1 MAELEVAKVESEAA
15 VESATKDLVSLEEQE
30 RDIRKQ
36 VAEVDGKREWMEGF
50 QGWVETLGV
59 FLEEKVPQLD
69 EVEQDQFKFTKER
82 ATLISKRRATDDA
95 DDLALFLGA
104 PGSATSAE
112 DVEAAR
118 PNSEIRRSRRKDRQD
133 RRARRLGV
141 VAAAGDPE
149 EGFSTDS
156 DLDGDVAD
164 DYEAAQHDLD
174 RRVHSLLDD
183 VKAEDFRDPTKGLA
197 VRFAEWRERYPED
210 YNGAF
215 GGLALVQAWEFWAR
229 GEMVGWEP
237 VKVSLRWSW
246 SLLTSTDQH
255 HPGFF
260 HVVQGA
266 LQLLAARGRP

>member
-1 MAELEVAKVESEAA
+1 MAELEVVKAESEAA
-15 VESATKDLVSLEEQE
+15 VESTTKDLVSLEEQE

-50 QGWVETLGV
+50 QGWVETLGG
-59 FLEEKVPQLD
+59 FLEEKVPQLN
-69 EVEQDQFKFTKER
+69 EVEDDQFKFTKER
-82 ATLISKRRATDDA
+82 AALILKRRATDDA
-95 DDLALFLGA
+95 DDLSLFLGA

-112 DVEAAR
+112 DVEASR
-118 PNSEIRRSRRKDRQD
+118 PNSEIRRSRRKDRMD

-141 VAAAGDPE
+141 LAAAEDPE

-156 DLDGDVAD
+156 DLEGDVAD
-164 DYEAAQHDLD
+164 DYEAAQNDLE

-197 VRFAEWRERYPED
+197 VRFADWRERYPED

-237 VKVSLRWSW
+237 VRVSYRA
-246 SLLTSTDQH
+246 TS
-255 HPGFF
+255 
-260 HVVQGA
+260 
-266 LQLLAARGRP
+266 ARS

>member
-1 MAELEVAKVESEAA
+1 MAELEVVKAECESTL
-15 VESATKDLVSLEEQE
+15 ESSTRDLVSLEEQE

-50 QGWVETLGV
+50 QGWVETLAM

-69 EVEQDQFKFTKER
+69 EIQQDQLKFIQER
-82 ATLISKRRATDDA
+82 AALISKRRAADDA

-112 DVEAAR
+112 DMEAAR
-118 PNSEIRRSRRKDRQD
+118 PNSEVRRSRRKDRQD

-141 VAAAGDPE
+141 LAAAEDPE

-156 DLDGDVAD
+156 DLEGDVAD
-164 DYEAAQHDLD
+164 DYEAAQNDLD

-197 VRFAEWRERYPED
+197 VRFAGWRERYPED

-237 VKVSLRWSW
+237 VKVRILR
-246 SLLTSTDQH
+246 
-255 HPGFF
+255 G
-260 HVVQGA
+260 
-266 LQLLAARGRP
+266 GRN